1 MFNFSGCWDGRSL
14 VLKKR
19 SRQFRLSDD
28 TEQCTATH
36 LVVHRN
42 GNRNRGGLQSQL
54 HDPVAASLP
63 DIRESI
69 LFENTA
75 NLQAR

>member
-1 MFNFSGCWDGRSL
+1 MFNFSGYWDGGSL

-28 TEQCTATH
+28 AKQCSSTH
-36 LVVHRN
+36 LLVHRN
-42 GNRNRGGLQSQL
+42 RNSNRGGLQSHL